1 MTNQNSAA
9 QAAMGTVSD
18 ADLLRICQQFNPGQ
32 DLDLAKA
39 VRAEVLSQLRCPV
52 ADIRIGVSASGQ
64 GATICIMQ
72 PYADGSTTTI
82 YSEMHPLGDSMG
94 RATWWAPESANA
106 PKTTQEYKLRAMARN
121 YTDRHS
127 WDHLDSDCVMAAADE
142 IRALRAALA
151 SALYPGR

>member
-1 MTNQNSAA
+1 M
-9 QAAMGTVSD
+9 
-18 ADLLRICQQFNPGQ
+18 
-32 DLDLAKA
+32 AKA

-94 RATWWAPESANA
+94 RATLVGAPKAPNA
-106 PKTTQEYKLRAMARN
+106 PKATQEYKLRAMARN
-121 YTDRHS
+121 TQTAILGTTWIAIAS
-127 WDHLDSDCVMAAADE
+127 WRQLTRSARCV
-142 IRALRAALA
+142 LRWQAP
-151 SALYPGR
+151 LYPGRR

>member
-1 MTNQNSAA
+1 M
-9 QAAMGTVSD
+9 
-18 ADLLRICQQFNPGQ
+18 
-32 DLDLAKA
+32 AKA

-94 RATWWAPESANA
+94 RATWWAPSANA
-106 PKTTQEYKLRAMARN
+106 PKATQEYKLRAMARN
-121 YTDRHS
+121 YRHS

-151 SALYPGR
+151 SAPVSGEEVTDEMVQAGAKAARSISSGPAAMPRR